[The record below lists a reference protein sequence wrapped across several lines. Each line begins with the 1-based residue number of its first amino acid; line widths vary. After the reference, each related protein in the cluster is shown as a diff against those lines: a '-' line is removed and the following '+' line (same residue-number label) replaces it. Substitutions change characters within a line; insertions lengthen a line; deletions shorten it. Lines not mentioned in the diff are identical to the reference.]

1 MSTWTLEIFGQS
13 YGRFYSSLSSY
24 QQLVVDS
31 ALVNVLSVEGIG
43 ICSGEWGKPL
53 GGGLYEF
60 RIRKSLLAI
69 ERPTNATSLP
79 PCPDSSNTPVLIR
92 IFCTFHGDKIVVL
105 HHGYDKQRDPS
116 VKRQQREIRSARK
129 LQNEWKE
136 GLK

>member
-1 MSTWTLEIFGQS
+1 MSRWTIEIFGRS
-13 YGRFYSSLSSY
+13 YGRFYSSLSKY

-31 ALVNVLSVEGIG
+31 ALLNVLSVEGIG

-69 ERPTNATSLP
+69 ENSTNETSLMSRT
-79 PCPDSSNTPVLIR
+79 DSRYSPVLIR

-116 VKRQQREIRSARK
+116 AKRQQREIRAARK
-129 LQNEWKE
+129 LHNEWKE

>member
-1 MSTWTLEIFGQS
+1 MSRWTIEIFGRS

-31 ALVNVLSVEGIG
+31 ALLNVLAIEGIQ

-53 GGGLYEF
+53 GDGLYEF
-60 RIRKSLLAI
+60 RIRKSLHAF
-69 ERPTNATSLP
+69 ENPPNAGS
-79 PCPDSSNTPVLIR
+79 DSPRSARSNTPVLIR

-116 VKRQQREIRSARK
+116 PKRQQREIRAARK
-129 LQNEWKE
+129 LHNEWKE

>member
-1 MSTWTLEIFGQS
+1 MATWSIEIFGQS
-13 YGRFYSSLSSY
+13 YGRFYSSLSRY
-24 QQLVVDS
+24 QQVVVDS
-31 ALVNVLSVEGIG
+31 ALMNVLIVEGIG

-69 ERPTNATSLP
+69 ETSANAATDP
-79 PCPDSSNTPVLIR
+79 PHSRRSNAPVLIR
-92 IFCTFHGDKIVVL
+92 IFCTFHGNKIVVL

-116 VKRQQREIRSARK
+116 TKRQQREISAARK
-129 LQNEWKE
+129 LQREWKE

>member
-1 MSTWTLEIFGQS
+1 MSRWTIEIFGRS

-31 ALVNVLSVEGIG
+31 ALLNVLAIEGIQ

-53 GGGLYEF
+53 GDGLYEF
-60 RIRKSLLAI
+60 RIRKSLHAF
-69 ERPTNATSLP
+69 ENPPNAGS
-79 PCPDSSNTPVLIR
+79 DSPRSTRSNTPVLIR

-116 VKRQQREIRSARK
+116 PKRQQREIRAARK
-129 LQNEWKE
+129 LHNEWKE

>member
-1 MSTWTLEIFGQS
+1 MSAWKVEIYGQS
-13 YGRFYSSLSSY
+13 YARFYRSLSKY

-31 ALVNVLSVEGIG
+31 AIRNVLSVEGIG

-60 RIRKSLLAI
+60 RIRKSLHAI
-69 ERPTNATSLP
+69 ESHTGPETSTKYSP
-79 PCPDSSNTPVLIR
+79 ESQVQVLIR

-105 HHGYDKQRDPS
+105 HHGYDKKRDS
-116 VKRQQREIRSARK
+116 SEKKQQQEIRTARK
-129 LQNEWKE
+129 LHQEWKQ

>member
-1 MSTWTLEIFGQS
+1 MSRWTLEIFGRS

-31 ALVNVLSVEGIG
+31 ALLNVLSVEGIG

-60 RIRKSLLAI
+60 RIRKSLLVI
-69 ERPTNATSLP
+69 DNATKAVP
-79 PCPDSSNTPVLIR
+79 EAPNAFRRDIPVLIR

-116 VKRQQREIRSARK
+116 AKRQQSEIRAARK
-129 LQNEWKE
+129 LQNKWKQ